1 MNVERVFLDSNVL
14 VYAHDLTEG
23 RKHEK
28 AKRIVAECWKGDKHP
43 KISIQ
48 VLQEVHVTLVRKGL
62 QASVSADLV
71 RYYLAWDIIENRESL
86 FRDSL
91 AFQIELGLSF
101 WDASILAAAVAGGVE
116 ELWSEDFQDGRSYHG
131 VHVVNPFN
139 PNWDLDV

>member
-1 MNVERVFLDSNVL
+1 M
-14 VYAHDLTEG
+14 
-23 RKHEK
+23 
-28 AKRIVAECWKGDKHP
+28 
-43 KISIQ
+43 
-48 VLQEVHVTLVRKGL
+48 TLVRKGL
-62 QASVSADLV
+62 EASVSADLV

-131 VHVVNPFN
+131 VHVVNPFK
-139 PNWDLDV
+139 PNWDLNV